1 MSSVSNFKPAFQNTK
16 QEIELPTISV
26 NGHAIAEKELSE
38 ELQYHPAPSAEAAI
52 QKAGQALVIRQ
63 LLKQQLPEDETAED
77 AEEQA
82 IESLIEQHANYKKS
96 SDEDCQRY
104 YEQNKNKFI
113 TAPIMEVSHILLAV
127 ARDDIEGRIK
137 KKQQAEKLIE
147 KLEADGDLF
156 KNFVTEYS
164 DCPSNK
170 TQGSLGQLSKGQT
183 VPEFERQVFPLGE
196 GLHNKPLESR
206 YGYHIVFVN
215 KKIEGNQLE
224 YSMVKEKIE
233 DYLNHRRYRQSVSDY
248 LYQLAEQSDIEG
260 IELQLDQEN
269 IYIG

>member
-1 MSSVSNFKPAFQNTK
+1 MP
-16 QEIELPTISV
+16 LPVISV
-26 NGHAIAEKELSE
+26 NGRVIDEKELSDE
-38 ELQYHPAPSAEAAI
+38 IQYHPAPSAEAAI

-63 LLKQQLPEDETAED
+63 LLKQQLEEKAIAEVT
-77 AEEQA
+77 EEQA
-82 IESLIEQHANYKKS
+82 IESLIDKNAKYQTPS
-96 SDEDCQRY
+96 EDDCVRY
-104 YEQNKNKFI
+104 FEQNKDKFV

-137 KKQQAEKLIE
+137 KKQQAEKLIDS
-147 KLEADGDLF
+147 LLQDQDLF
-156 KNFVTEYS
+156 TKFVVDYS
-164 DCPSNK
+164 DCPSSK

-183 VPEFERQVFPLGE
+183 VPEFERQVFPLDE

-206 YGYHIVFVN
+206 YGYHIVFIN

-224 YSMVKEKIE
+224 YEMVKEKIK

-248 LYQLAEQSDIEG
+248 LYRLVEESEIEG

-269 IYIG
+269 IFIG